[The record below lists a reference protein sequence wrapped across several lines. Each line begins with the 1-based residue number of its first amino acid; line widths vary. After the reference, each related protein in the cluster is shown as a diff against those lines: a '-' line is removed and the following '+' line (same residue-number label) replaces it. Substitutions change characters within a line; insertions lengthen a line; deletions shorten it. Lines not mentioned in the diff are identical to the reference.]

1 MGDQQ
6 KTEQP
11 TKKRLEKAREEG
23 QFPVAKQFVGG
34 AQFCAFVYLIQS
46 SGWDWVNGVVL
57 GIRSLIKYAFAPEVS
72 PASLFRV
79 SVDMVS
85 RCIVPLLKGGA
96 VLVLL
101 TLALQ
106 LAITKLGLSAKK
118 LLPDAKRLNPV
129 SKLRQL
135 PGQNLP
141 AMVQAVILLPL
152 FGGAIYAVASE
163 HLNTFMLLPRISV
176 AAGVRVVSSALQSL
190 MWKAA
195 GLFFV
200 FGCVELFRETR
211 RHSNQLKMSK
221 QEIKDESK
229 ESEGNPHIKAK
240 IKALRRDQARR
251 RMMQEVAKATAVVVN
266 PTHFA
271 IALKYDPEGMAA
283 PIVVAK
289 GKNFLALRIR
299 KLALDNQVPLVENPP
314 LAQALYKSV
323 GVGQEIPPQLYR
335 AVAEILA
342 YIFKLMHRRTTAF
355 GGPNGN

>member
-1 MGDQQ
+1 MGDLQ

-11 TKKRLEKAREEG
+11 TKKRIEKAREEG
-23 QFPVAKQFVGG
+23 QFPSAKQFVGG
-34 AQFCAFVYLIQS
+34 VQFCAFVLMVQS
-46 SGWDWVNGVVL
+46 RGWEWVDGVVL
-57 GIRSLIKYAFAPEVS
+57 AMRGLIQYAFTPEVNS
-72 PASLFRV
+72 AGLFKACLELGY
-79 SVDMVS
+79 
-85 RCIVPLLKGGA
+85 RCIVPLLMGGG
-96 VLVLL
+96 VLVIV
-101 TLALQ
+101 TLAVQ
-106 LAITKLGLSAKK
+106 LAITKLGLSVKK
-118 LLPDAKRLNPV
+118 LLPDPNRLNPL

-141 AMVQAVILLPL
+141 AMIQAMILLPL

-163 HLNTFMLLPRISV
+163 HLDTFMLLPRITV
-176 AAGVRVVSSALQSL
+176 AAGMRVVSGALQSL
-190 MWKAA
+190 LWKAA

-211 RHSNQLKMSK
+211 RHSNQLRMSK
-221 QEIKDESK
+221 QEIKDEAK

-240 IKALRRDQARR
+240 IRALRRDHARR
-251 RMMQEVAKATAVVVN
+251 QMMREVAKATAVVVN

-271 IALKYDPEGMAA
+271 VALKYDPDGMAA

-323 GVGQEIPPQLYR
+323 GVGQEIPPQLYK

-342 YIFKLMHRRTTAF
+342 YIFKLMHKR
-355 GGPNGN
+355 

>member
-23 QFPVAKQFVGG
+23 QFPSAKQFVGG
-34 AQFCAFVYLIQS
+34 AQFCAFVFLMQS
-46 SGWDWVNGVVL
+46 NGWDWVNGIVL
-57 GIRSLIKYAFAPEVS
+57 ATRSLVKYAFTPEVNS
-72 PASLFRV
+72 EGLRQV
-79 SVDMVS
+79 GVDLVYRS
-85 RCIVPLLKGGA
+85 IVPLLKGGA

-106 LAITKLGLSAKK
+106 LAITKLGLSVKK

-135 PGQNLP
+135 PSQNVP
-141 AMVQAVILLPL
+141 AMIQALILLPL
-152 FGGAIYAVASE
+152 FGAAIYAVASE

-176 AAGVRVVSSALQSL
+176 AAGMHVVSSALQSL

-200 FGCVELFRETR
+200 FGCVELFRETW
-211 RHSNQLKMSK
+211 RHSNQLKMTK
-221 QEIKDESK
+221 QEIKDEAK
-229 ESEGNPHIKAK
+229 ESEGNPQIKAK
-240 IKALRRDQARR
+240 IRALRRDQARR

-271 IALKYDPEGMAA
+271 VALKYDPDGMAA
-283 PIVVAK
+283 PVVVAK

-323 GVGQEIPPQLYR
+323 GVGQEIPPQLYK

-342 YIFKLMHRRTTAF
+342 YIFKLMHRRTTTSR
-355 GGPNGN
+355 GPNGN